1 MECSKEIA
9 GKELGNGAKWNDR
22 QTVERHV
29 KDVVG
34 NPQK

>member
-9 GKELGNGAKWNDR
+9 GKELGNGAKRNDR
-22 QTVERHV
+22 QTVKRHV